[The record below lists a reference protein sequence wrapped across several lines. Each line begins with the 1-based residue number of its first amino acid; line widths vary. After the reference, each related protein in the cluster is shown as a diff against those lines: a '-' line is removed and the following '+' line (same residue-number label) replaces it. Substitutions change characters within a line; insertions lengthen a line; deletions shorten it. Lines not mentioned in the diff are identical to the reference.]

1 MNYWS
6 VKQIADM
13 LGITIQAIYKNKDE
27 YIQKGYLEKDQDGK
41 YVFNLNGYNY
51 LINKHNGVKTTEPK
65 NTHSDPIQYEYIE
78 MLKRNIEQLQ
88 KENQELKEKHTKE
101 LNQERERTSYF
112 MRLFEQKEQLLN
124 QYMLPPGEPGERTQ
138 RKSIWSKLFHT

>member
-6 VKQIADM
+6 VKEVADM

-124 QYMLPPGEPGERTQ
+124 QYMLPPGERTQ

>member
-41 YVFNLNGYNY
+41 YIFNLNGYNY
-51 LINKHNGVKTTEPK
+51 LINKHNGVKTTEQK

-124 QYMLPPGEPGERTQ
+124 QYMLPPGERTQ

>member
-6 VKQIADM
+6 VKEVADM

-41 YVFNLNGYNY
+41 YIFNLNGYNY

-124 QYMLPPGEPGERTQ
+124 QYMLPPGERTQ